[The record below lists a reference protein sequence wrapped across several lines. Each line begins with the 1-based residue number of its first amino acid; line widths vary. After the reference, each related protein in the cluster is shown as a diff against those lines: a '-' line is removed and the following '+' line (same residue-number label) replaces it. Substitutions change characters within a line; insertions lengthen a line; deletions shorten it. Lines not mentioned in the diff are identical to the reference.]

1 VPDNLDD
8 KIRRS
13 EPLKGGRPFDA
24 PESQEEKAPTAIVP
38 KGPGGS
44 NPSRDL
50 NPGTMFGNK
59 YQIVAL
65 VGRGGMSAVYKAYD
79 QNLKRNVA
87 VKVLCYKRKM
97 DKKARA
103 RFVQE
108 GVALSKLDHPNLIKV
123 YEFGD
128 ADSAEPFLVMDFLEG
143 IALSDVM
150 AAKKALRELRAVSII
165 KQCVEALRHAHNK
178 GVVHRDL
185 KPSNVMLLRGDD
197 RRSEIVKIIDFG
209 IAKVDEADSARL
221 TETGEVFGS
230 PLYMSPEQC
239 RGERL
244 DERSDMYSLG
254 CMFYELLTGRP
265 PFVGVDF
272 ADTVGMHFNEDPK
285 PLAQVRPDLAMSR
298 NLDGIIG
305 KLMAKARKDRYQT
318 MDDVLE
324 DLNPILEK
332 LRSIPRE
339 EETQPNKIAPNPV
352 AATMQERAIVDEKKP
367 AAGKASGAQKK
378 ADQKKK
384 KGDKKGER
392 NGELADT
399 LQEPAVKDG
408 KQKAGKSASQP
419 PWKLLSGVAVVV
431 LLAFGAKEG
440 YELYSGK
447 KKAPWQKTE
456 PVSIS
461 VLSQSSKELSWW
473 QEDMDKAEKFFDRG
487 RYLQSFEHFRKALK
501 TAESMK
507 DENKNQLMG
516 TTLEHMI
523 DLCYVIMNLNHG
535 RITATEMFE
544 DNSQEYKD
552 ALRILQPK
560 PTREQMRLELE
571 TLLKSERPDILTAD
585 NLSDDEKASLV
596 KIAAVTTELALTAG
610 DEPEA
615 VEFFK
620 QANLH
625 IKAMMRNNIPDF
637 AELLIK
643 QSQYLAGAGNSQEA
657 AKLLFET
664 SNAVETAPPVLK
676 RDLAM
681 LKYAQACL
689 FWQMNDAEKA
699 RAAAE
704 EATEVADQT
713 GPQMLQMLSSATLDL
728 INQRQK
734 ESDRK
739 INALLP
745 ILRNQLPPQYWAVAQ
760 SLRLSGEVDLT
771 DIRAII
777 KFNQGFND
785 GGPLAPGA
793 AEELKVLSD
802 TSEAKLKRSI
812 AILMRSRPYDKREI
826 LKSYQDLAETFL
838 AAKQF
843 DDLEELLP
851 TVISYGEQISDFNPI
866 ERAALTHNLGFLK
879 QRKKD
884 FKSAEAFYQK
894 AIEIIGKSGVSES
907 PINQEIL
914 SDYNSLMKAMGKPS
928 EKLTTIP
935 VIRK

>member
-8 KIRRS
+8 KFRRS
-13 EPLKGGRPFDA
+13 DPLKGGRPFDE
-24 PESQEEKAPTAIVP
+24 PESQEEKSLTAIVP
-38 KGPGGS
+38 KGSPGGA

-50 NPGTMFGNK
+50 NPGSMFGNK

-128 ADSAEPFLVMDFLEG
+128 ADSSEPYLVMDFLEG
-143 IALSDVM
+143 VALSDVM
-150 AAKKALRELRAVSII
+150 TGKKALREVRAVSII

-185 KPSNVMLLRGDD
+185 KPSNVMILRGDD

-209 IAKVDEADSARL
+209 IAKVDEADSQRL

-254 CMFYELLTGRP
+254 CMFYELLTGRA

-272 ADTVGMHFNEDPK
+272 ADTVGMHFNDDPK
-285 PLAQVRPDLAMSR
+285 PLAQIRPDLVMSR
-298 NLDGIIG
+298 QLDDIIG

-318 MDDVLE
+318 MDEVME
-324 DLNPILEK
+324 DLKPILEK
-332 LRSIPRE
+332 LRSTQPE
-339 EETQPNKIAPNPV
+339 DDTQPNKIVPNPV
-352 AATMQERAIVDEKKP
+352 ASTIQERAVELEKKTG
-367 AAGKASGAQKK
+367 AAIGSGAQKK
-378 ADQKKK
+378 AGEKN
-384 KGDKKGER
+384 KGER
-392 NGELADT
+392 NGKLADT
-399 LQEPAVKDG
+399 LQEQAAVGGRK
-408 KQKAGKSASQP
+408 KTSKSSWQNN
-419 PWKLLSGVAVVV
+419 WKILGGVAVVAF
-431 LLAFGAKEG
+431 LALGGKEG
-440 YELYSGK
+440 YDLYSGK
-447 KKAPWQKTE
+447 KKAPWQKTD
-456 PVSIS
+456 PVFIS
-461 VLSQSSKELSWW
+461 VLSQSSKELGWW
-473 QEDMDKAEKFFDRG
+473 QDDMDLAEKLFDRG

-535 RITATEMFE
+535 RITDTETFE

-552 ALRILQPK
+552 ALRILQPR
-560 PTREQMRLELE
+560 PTREQMRIELE
-571 TLLKSERPDILTAD
+571 TLVNAERPEIFTAT
-585 NLSDDEKASLV
+585 NLSDDEKTSIV

-610 DEPEA
+610 DIPEA
-615 VEFFK
+615 LEFFK

-625 IKAMMRNNIPDF
+625 IKAMMRNNVPDF

-643 QSQYLAGAGNSQEA
+643 QSQYLAGAGVSNEA
-657 AKLLFET
+657 VKLLSET
-664 SNAVETAPPVLK
+664 SNAVEGAPPVLK

-689 FWQMNDAEKA
+689 YWQMNDVENA

-704 EATEVADQT
+704 EATEVSKKA
-713 GPQMLQMLSSATLDL
+713 GPQVLQILSSATLDL

-739 INALLP
+739 INSLLP
-745 ILRNQLPPQYWAVAQ
+745 ILRNQLPPQYWAIAQ
-760 SLRLSGEVDLT
+760 SLRLSGEADLT

-785 GGPLAPGA
+785 GGALAAGA
-793 AEELKVLSD
+793 AEEVKVLSYNG
-802 TSEAKLKRSI
+802 EAKLKRSI

-826 LKSYQDLAETFL
+826 FKSYQDLAETYL
-838 AAKQF
+838 AAKNL
-843 DDLEELLP
+843 DELEELLP
-851 TVISYGEQISDFNPI
+851 TVIAFGEQIPDFNPN
-866 ERAALTHNLGFLK
+866 ERAAMTHNLAYLK
-879 QRKKD
+879 QRRKD
-884 FKSAEAFYQK
+884 FKSAKALYEK
-894 AIEIIGKSGVSES
+894 AIEIVSNS
-907 PINQEIL
+907 DVKNNPINQAIL
-914 SDYNSLMKAMGKPS
+914 EDYNSLMKAMGRP
-928 EKLTTIP
+928 EDKLTAIP
-935 VIRK
+935 VKGK

>member
-1 VPDNLDD
+1 MPDNLDD
-8 KIRRS
+8 KFRRS
-13 EPLKGGRPFDA
+13 EPLKGGRPFDT
-24 PESQEEKAPTAIVP
+24 PESQEEKAATAIVP
-38 KGPGGS
+38 KGSPGGA

-79 QNLKRNVA
+79 QTLKRNVA

-128 ADSAEPFLVMDFLEG
+128 ADSAEPYLVMDFLEG

-209 IAKVDEADSARL
+209 IAKVDEADSQRL

-254 CMFYELLTGRP
+254 CMFYELLTGRA

-272 ADTVGMHFNEDPK
+272 ADTVGMHFNDDPK
-285 PLAQVRPDLAMSR
+285 PLAQVRPDMIMSR
-298 NLDGIIG
+298 NLDGVIG

-318 MDDVLE
+318 MDEVLE
-324 DLNPILEK
+324 DLNPIYEK
-332 LRSIPRE
+332 LRTVPRE
-339 EETQPNKIAPNPV
+339 DDTQPSKVVPNPI
-352 AATMQERAIVDEKKP
+352 ASTLQERAIVDEKKP
-367 AAGKASGAQKK
+367 NTGKSSGAQKK
-378 ADQKKK
+378 ADKK

-392 NGELADT
+392 NGKLADT

-408 KQKAGKSASQP
+408 KKKSSQSARQNP
-419 PWKLLSGVAVVV
+419 LKLLAGLAAFA
-431 LLAFGAKEG
+431 LLAIAAKEG
-440 YELYSGK
+440 YDVYSGK

-461 VLSQSSKELSWW
+461 VLSQSSKELGWW

-487 RYLQSFEHFRKALK
+487 KYMQSYEHFRKALK

-523 DLCYVIMNLNHG
+523 DLCYVITNLNNG
-535 RITATEMFE
+535 KITETETFE

-571 TLLKSERPDILTAD
+571 TLVKSERPDIFTAN
-585 NLSDDEKASLV
+585 NLSDDEKTAMV
-596 KIAAVTTELALTAG
+596 KIATVTTELALTAG
-610 DEPEA
+610 DQPEA
-615 VEFFK
+615 GEFFK

-637 AELLIK
+637 AEMLIK
-643 QSQYLAGAGNSQEA
+643 QSQYLAGVGNSAEA
-657 AKLLFET
+657 AKLLLET
-664 SNAVETAPPVLK
+664 SNAVESAPAVLK

-689 FWQMNDAEKA
+689 FWQMSDTDNA

-704 EATEVADQT
+704 EALEVSTST
-713 GPQMLQMLSSATLDL
+713 GPQTLSMISSATLDL

-734 ESDRK
+734 EADRQ

-760 SLRLSGEVDLT
+760 SLRISGEVDLT

-777 KFNQGFND
+777 KFNKNFGD
-785 GGPLAPGA
+785 GPLSAGPTD
-793 AEELKVLSD
+793 ELRVLCNNG
-802 TSEAKLKRSI
+802 EAKLKRSI

-826 LKSYQDLAETFL
+826 MRSYLDLAETYL
-838 AAKQF
+838 AAKQD
-843 DDLEELLP
+843 DDLETLLP
-851 TVISYGEQISDFNPI
+851 TVLSYSEQISDFNPI
-866 ERAALTHNLGFLK
+866 ARAALTHNLGYLK

-884 FKSAEAFYQK
+884 YPSAETLYRK
-894 AIEIIGKSGVSES
+894 AIELAGKSGASE
-907 PINQEIL
+907 PAVNKEIL
-914 SDYNSLMKAMGKPS
+914 KDYNSLMQAMGKPS
-928 EKLTTIP
+928 EKLTAIP
-935 VIRK
+935 AIH